1 MPLPGKLTVGL
12 LEEDNPVK
20 AYFRI
25 RPVAQLD
32 GEGHYPLEAMDEKFP
47 EDGWIRIVPDKNE
60 LASFKNRMRDLG
72 RYCALDLRRFP
83 GENEKIRPN
92 KNYGGASERNASIVY
107 SDVIGPVPCQV
118 AAQVLDAQY
127 VFAGEEITLRDNPP
141 GTRYVLVRREG
152 QLLGP
157 WIWGEARDVAGC
169 VSLRHAPGLP
179 FQTLPEAQAAP
190 YCLTLETQEGPVV
203 LMTRPRCSAFL
214 LSRRKARRV
223 PSPL

>member
-1 MPLPGKLTVGL
+1 
-12 LEEDNPVK
+12 
-20 AYFRI
+20 
-25 RPVAQLD
+25 
-32 GEGHYPLEAMDEKFP
+32 MDEKFP

-157 WIWGEARDVAGC
+157 WIWGEARMWPAASPC
-169 VSLRHAPGLP
+169 AMLP
-179 FQTLPEAQAAP
+179 AYPFRPFR
-190 YCLTLETQEGPVV
+190 
-203 LMTRPRCSAFL
+203 RPRPRPIA
-214 LSRRKARRV
+214 
-223 PSPL
+223 SPWKPKRGPWCL